1 MKPFH
6 RFTCL
11 LAVFLLFAAMTPCVS
26 AFTLSSVK
34 VDPQG
39 SQAAG
44 TPMTVSFTIDFSSK
58 SNLTFPTANEL
69 LLSTNLVN
77 AQWVPVLVL
86 NGMETSLP
94 SKKGSGLVLPG
105 SYVSYPSTEH
115 VQIKGTLTGTM
126 PADSSTDRNF
136 LKIVEADSGAAVVS
150 MANLEMPAPP
160 VKTLATPTKT
170 PATTAPTP
178 LPVTTTQ
185 KSSPGIAAGVIA
197 TCGAALLVIRRK

>member
-11 LAVFLLFAAMTPCVS
+11 LAVLLLFAAMAPCVS

-39 SQAAG
+39 SQPAG

-58 SNLTFPTANEL
+58 SNVTFPAANEL
-69 LLSTNLVN
+69 LVSTNLAN
-77 AQWVPVLVL
+77 ARWVPVLVL
-86 NGMETSLP
+86 NGMESSLP
-94 SKKGSGLVLPG
+94 SRNGNAMELPG
-105 SYVSYPSTEH
+105 EDVSYPSTEH

-126 PADSSTDRNF
+126 PSDSSADRNF
-136 LKIVEADSGAAVVS
+136 LKIVEADPGSAVVS
-150 MANLEMPAPP
+150 MASLAMPAPP
-160 VKTLATPTKT
+160 VTTLATPTKK

-178 LPVTTTQ
+178 LPATTTQ
-185 KSSPGIAAGVIA
+185 KSSPGIGAGILA
-197 TCGAALLVIRRK
+197 ICGAALLVIRRR